1 MSEEETAFAAG
12 IGHAKLEGLYRH
24 WLERRGGRSMPAR
37 ADFDALDLKAWLG
50 NLMLIEVTAP
60 GEFRYRVY
68 GTGLAEYYGRDLTG
82 KTTAAL
88 RPEVRALVCQEYAA
102 VCQSAHPL
110 LVTHTR
116 RVREQ
121 PMVVE
126 KLILPFSGDGSSVA
140 RLLAGAYPSG

>member
-1 MSEEETAFAAG
+1 MRLHEPLPEIIHPRLRLLLAF
-12 IGHAKLEGLYRH
+12 
-24 WLERRGGRSMPAR
+24 WNDRRGSGTMPTSA
-37 ADFDALDLKAWLG
+37 AIDAIALWAWLG
-50 NLMLIEVTAP
+50 NLMLVEAAGE

-88 RPEVRALVCQEYAA
+88 RPDVRELVRREYAE
-102 VCQSAHPL
+102 VCRTARPL
-110 LVTHTR
+110 LVIHTR

-121 PMVVE
+121 PMPVE
-126 KLILPFSGDGSSVA
+126 KLILPFAGDRGDVA

>member
-1 MSEEETAFAAG
+1 MRLQEPLPEIVHPRLRLLLAFWNDQRGAA
-12 IGHAKLEGLYRH
+12 AL
-24 WLERRGGRSMPAR
+24 PAC
-37 ADFDALDLKAWLG
+37 AAIDAIALWGWLG
-50 NLMLIEVTAP
+50 NLMLVEAAGE

-88 RPEVRALVCQEYAA
+88 RADVRELVCREYAEVRRTAR
-102 VCQSAHPL
+102 PL

-121 PMVVE
+121 PMLVE
-126 KLILPFSGDGSSVA
+126 KLILPFAGDCGAVT